1 MTFWHDG
8 AVVTRTH
15 TSPTA
20 CARDGRS
27 FLKSSTQNFGR
38 GPTRG
43 SRPCRPTL
51 RGQWIGCPRPD
62 GLASSDRRVA
72 WWASGHTA
80 YHEALTDT
88 RREWRSGPWIR
99 GRRGCRLLEPRPFLR
114 CTHACTLADPPG
126 GTRRR
131 GRRTASALRNT
142 GEERPVHDL
151 SRFAWPSSIHG
162 LLLLCASL
170 DALRELMLRLHSVE
184 RALESPR
191 VARGWVRQALS
202 VLLGPRVGTPLD
214 DLAYPV
220 FPQLLHVAAGLLL
233 IALPGAYVGVA

>member
-1 MTFWHDG
+1 
-8 AVVTRTH
+8 
-15 TSPTA
+15 
-20 CARDGRS
+20 
-27 FLKSSTQNFGR
+27 
-38 GPTRG
+38 
-43 SRPCRPTL
+43 
-51 RGQWIGCPRPD
+51 
-62 GLASSDRRVA
+62 
-72 WWASGHTA
+72 
-80 YHEALTDT
+80 
-88 RREWRSGPWIR
+88 
-99 GRRGCRLLEPRPFLR
+99 
-114 CTHACTLADPPG
+114 
-126 GTRRR
+126 
-131 GRRTASALRNT
+131 LRNT
-142 GEERPVHDL
+142 GEERSVHDL

-202 VLLGPRVGTPLD
+202 VLLGPRVGTLFD